1 MAAADP
7 TEEGGIIDDF
17 RIMEKIGAG
26 AFSRV
31 HIAEH
36 IPTKNYCAVKI
47 INLGEMKEDEFK
59 GMLRE
64 IAVFNQVDHPN
75 ICHLYRISTSGD
87 KYLLL
92 FMEYAPGGTL
102 LELVNRKKGLSE
114 GEAQYYFN
122 QLFTAVRHLHLY
134 HFLVHRD
141 LKLENVLLG
150 KKNVVKLTDFGLAG
164 TYYNNLMHTF
174 VGTPG
179 YQPPEIIAGNEYTEK
194 CDVWSLGICLYA
206 MIVGRLPFSN
216 QNSNVRLF
224 LQEVLAF
231 KFPNAFSPP
240 LADLLKKMLAPKP
253 EERPSLMQLQ
263 DHPWLRGVEKLGTNI
278 APQPIMFHMARNVA
292 AIAKF
297 KRKKTVPKPEILQK
311 CEAMGIDV
319 EKLKESLANGDTTPD
334 TTAYFLFLYPHT
346 EKPVIK
352 KPELPPPL
360 PPDSG
365 KQGETQLP
373 LTREHLPS
381 LTGGKGRKSYQ
392 TSMTNM
398 GVKRRDSPVFS
409 RLLAAKPRTKSSA
422 RFDLASA
429 AGVRRSMPL
438 NKP

>member
-1 MAAADP
+1 MAAPDP
-7 TEEGGIIDDF
+7 TEEGGIVDDF
-17 RIMEKIGAG
+17 KIMEKIGAG

-36 IPTKNYCAVKI
+36 LPTKNYCAVKI
-47 INLGEMKEDEFK
+47 IDLGAMKEDEFK

-64 IAVFNQVDHPN
+64 IAVFMQVDHPN

-114 GEAQYYFN
+114 GEAQIYFN
-122 QLFTAVRHLHLY
+122 QLFSAVRHLHMF

-164 TYYNNLMHTF
+164 TSYNNLMHTF

-206 MIVGRLPFSN
+206 MIAGRLPFSN

-224 LQEVLAF
+224 LQEVFAM
-231 KFPNAFSPP
+231 KYPPNFSPA
-240 LADLLKKMLAPKP
+240 LVDLLKKMLAPKP
-253 EERPSLMQLQ
+253 EERPSLIQLQ
-263 DHPWLRGVEKLGTNI
+263 DHPWLRGLEKLGLNI
-278 APQPIMFHMARNVA
+278 APQPIIFHIAKHVS

-297 KRKKTVPKPEILQK
+297 RRKKIIANLDVLKK
-311 CEAMGIDV
+311 CEAMGINVDQ
-319 EKLKESLANGDTTPD
+319 LKDDLLKGQTTPD
-334 TTAYFLFLYPHT
+334 TATYFIMCYPYA
-346 EKPVIK
+346 EKPETK
-352 KPELPPPL
+352 KPAPELPPPL
-360 PPDSG
+360 PADAGKSG
-365 KQGETQLP
+365 EAHLP
-373 LTREHLPS
+373 VAREHLPLLAGGKARQSS
-381 LTGGKGRKSYQ
+381 LTNLGA
-392 TSMTNM
+392 
-398 GVKRRDSPVFS
+398 KRSNTPVLS
-409 RLLAAKPRTKSSA
+409 RLLAAKPRTKSSS
-422 RFDLASA
+422 RFDLISTPAK
-429 AGVRRSMPL
+429 RRSLQL